1 MTVGL
6 MIMNPIIASL
16 KVNPKIL
23 MGIGATIAIFGAVIS
38 TQVHT
43 FEMFLV
49 SFACVVGI
57 GIGFCYFPPL

>member
-1 MTVGL
+1 

-23 MGIGATIAIFGAVIS
+23 IAIGSSIAISGAVLS
-38 TQVHT
+38 TKVMT
-43 FEMFLV
+43 FYMFLIT
-49 SFACVVGI
+49 FAVIVGF

>member
-16 KVNPKIL
+16 KVNPKVLIT
-23 MGIGATIAIFGAVIS
+23 IGAFVAVVGAILSAGV
-38 TQVHT
+38 TR
-43 FEMFLV
+43 FEYFLV
-49 SFACVVGI
+49 TFACVVGI

>member
-23 MGIGATIAIFGAVIS
+23 ISIGATIAVIGAILSARVS
-38 TQVHT
+38 T
-43 FEMFLV
+43 FEYFLV
-49 SFACVVGI
+49 TFACVVGI

>member
-23 MGIGATIAIFGAVIS
+23 IAIGSAVAISGAIIS
-38 TQVHT
+38 THVKT
-43 FEMFLV
+43 F
-49 SFACVVGI
+49 
-57 GIGFCYFPPL
+57 